1 MPRPALEVQVSGLLP
16 ALQRLNVLPQQ
27 LWAALRTTVQRE
39 TLELQR
45 HVVEDKLSG
54 QVLNV
59 RTGTLRRSITQV
71 VEEGSTWIRGRVG
84 TNLRYGLAHEF
95 GATIQ
100 HPGSRVRTA
109 KALHWVAAGQ
119 DVFAMSTRPHTI
131 RLPVRSFLRTGL
143 ADRRGPFVAAVRLAL
158 GRVLGGGRLG

>member
-1 MPRPALEVQVSGLLP
+1 MPTSVSVRVSGLEAAVSRVAGLP
-16 ALQRLNVLPQQ
+16 ARLHAGLV
-27 LWAALRTTVQRE
+27 TTVTRE

-59 RTGTLRRSITQV
+59 RTGTLRRSITQQV
-71 VEEGSTWIRGRVG
+71 VDAGGTIVGRVG

-100 HPGSRVRTA
+100 HPGSVPRRA
-109 KALHWVAAGQ
+109 KALHWIAASGAS
-119 DVFAMSTRPHTI
+119 VFAMSTRPHVI
-131 RLPVRSFLRTGL
+131 RLPERSFLRSAL
-143 ADRRGPFVAAVRLAL
+143 ADRRAAFVAAVRATLA
-158 GRVLGGGRLG
+158 RILGGTT